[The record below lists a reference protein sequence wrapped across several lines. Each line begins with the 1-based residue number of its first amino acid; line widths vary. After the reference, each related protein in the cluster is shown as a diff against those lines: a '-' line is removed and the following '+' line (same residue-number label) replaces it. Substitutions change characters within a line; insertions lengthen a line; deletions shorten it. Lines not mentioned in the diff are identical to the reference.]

1 MVEILRPLVF
11 PADGE
16 QAFHQALKR
25 AARTYLA
32 DDHRYADGWL
42 LTRAA
47 VLLMLCAGF
56 YIMSLMQHN
65 AWEFVGCYFLFVMM
79 GMLLNVVVNH
89 DASHNVFFRASWA
102 NRLVGRLVT
111 LPLGVDPDY
120 WRVRHVDFHHVYANI
135 EQYDLDTEEN
145 GIFRQTPFQHWHA
158 HMRYQHL
165 YWPAIAA
172 LSLPYVAWIF
182 DWSDRLGKTPLKSKH
197 VLPGWRGW
205 AVFVVSKVT
214 HLMLV
219 LGGPLIVCQLNGIS
233 WPMVLLG
240 YALSQMC
247 ASLLVVYLLLGTHW
261 AQAQFYRAPD
271 TAVMPHGWYRH
282 NFSTACDWLTK
293 PRWLRHFT
301 GGLNYHLTQHLFP
314 GWSHR
319 HYPALAAI
327 IEQLAVDHRMDYRCI
342 GYREL
347 LRQQQQFL
355 RQMGQESSMDRVLQQ

>member
-1 MVEILRPLVF
+1 MVESLRPLAF

-25 AARTYLA
+25 AARAYLA

-42 LTRAA
+42 LARALA
-47 VLLMLCAGF
+47 LLVLCVGF
-56 YIMSLMQHN
+56 YALSLMQHD
-65 AWEFVGCYFLFVMM
+65 AWAFFGCYFLFVMM

-89 DASHNVFFRASWA
+89 DASHNVFFRAPWA

-111 LPLGVDPDY
+111 LPLGVDPDF
-120 WRVRHVDFHHVYANI
+120 WRVRHVDFHHVYANV
-135 EQYDLDTEEN
+135 EHYDLDTEEN
-145 GIFRQTPFQHWHA
+145 GIFRQTPFQRWRA
-158 HMRYQHL
+158 HMRYQHR
-165 YWPAIAA
+165 YWPLIAA

-182 DWSDRLGKTPLKSKH
+182 DWSDRLGKTPLAAKH
-197 VLPGWRGW
+197 VLPGRRGW
-205 AVFVVSKVT
+205 AVFLASKVG
-214 HLMLV
+214 HVLLV
-219 LGGPLIVCQLNGIS
+219 LGVPLIVAPLNGIDVS
-233 WPMVLLG
+233 TVLLA
-240 YALSQMC
+240 YAVSQMC

-261 AQAQFYRAPD
+261 AQAQFYPVPE

-282 NFSTACDWLTK
+282 NFSTACDWLTT

-301 GGLNYHLTQHLFP
+301 GGLNYHLTHHLFP

-327 IEQLAVDHRMDYRCI
+327 IERLAAQHGMDYRCI

-355 RQMGQESSMDRVLQQ
+355 RQMGQAPLVQP

>member
-1 MVEILRPLVF
+1 MAESLTPLVF

-25 AARTYLA
+25 EARAYLA
-32 DDHRYADGWL
+32 DNHRYADGWL
-42 LTRAA
+42 LARALVMA
-47 VLLMLCAGF
+47 VLCVGF
-56 YIMSLMQHN
+56 YALSLLQHN
-65 AWEFVGCYFLFVMM
+65 GWAFAGCYFLFVMM
-79 GMLLNVVVNH
+79 GMLLNVIVNH
-89 DASHNVFFRASWA
+89 DASHNVFFRRPWA

-120 WRVRHVDFHHVYANI
+120 WRVRHVDFHHVYANV
-135 EQYDLDTEEN
+135 EHYDLDTEEN
-145 GIFRQTPFQHWHA
+145 GIFRQTPFQRWRA
-158 HMRYQHL
+158 HMRYQHR
-165 YWPAIAA
+165 YWPLIAA

-182 DWSDRLGKTPLKSKH
+182 DWSDRLGKTPLASKR
-197 VLPGWRGW
+197 VLSGRRGW
-205 AVFVVSKVT
+205 AVFLASKLGHV
-214 HLMLV
+214 LLV
-219 LGGPLIVCQLNGIS
+219 LGVPLIVAQRSGIDGAI
-233 WPMVLLG
+233 VLLV
-240 YALSQMC
+240 YAVSQMC

-261 AQAQFYRAPD
+261 AQAQFYRVPE

-282 NFSTACDWLTK
+282 NFFTACDWLTT

-301 GGLNYHLTQHLFP
+301 GGLNYHLTHHLFP

-327 IEQLAVDHRMDYRCI
+327 IERLAAQHGMDYRCI

-355 RQMGQESSMDRVLQQ
+355 RQMGQAPLTQA